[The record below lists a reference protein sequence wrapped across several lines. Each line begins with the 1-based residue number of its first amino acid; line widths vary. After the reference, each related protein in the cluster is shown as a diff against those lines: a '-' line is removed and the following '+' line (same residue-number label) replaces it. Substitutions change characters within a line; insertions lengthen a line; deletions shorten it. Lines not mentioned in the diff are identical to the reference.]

1 MNSIIARDCDEKA
14 LPLNSLLLKTTSLQY
29 LQLTNM
35 PRLLFILVITL
46 AAMTPAEGQ
55 QQPAIKLGILDFGIS
70 PQGKLVA
77 ENVRS
82 QFRSSSAVQL
92 VDRDLSAAAARGVG
106 YSGSLNMSLSDARDL
121 GSALDAE
128 FFIIG
133 DAQTL
138 RRSSSAHP
146 VYYESYSSVLLISS
160 RTGRL
165 VLWDRLV
172 AEADTAKDAEQKLN
186 KTLVDDR
193 PVDRYMDALKR
204 AQREEA
210 NQRAIVVDQSAPLIE
225 DAPEDEKIAATQG
238 LRLPRP
244 YRRLRPTY
252 PESAAKADAE
262 GTVDVLVDVGAD
274 GEIQQ
279 VQVARW
285 AGFGLDETTVA
296 TVRQLH
302 FFPAMRNGKPIPM
315 RVLLRYNFRK
325 PSQ

>member
-1 MNSIIARDCDEKA
+1 MR
-14 LPLNSLLLKTTSLQY
+14 
-29 LQLTNM
+29 
-35 PRLLFILVITL
+35 RLLFIPVTVLMFI
-46 AAMTPAEGQ
+46 ASIYGQ
-55 QQPAIKLGILDFGIS
+55 QPKIKLGVLDFGTS
-70 PQGKLVA
+70 SQGKVVA
-77 ENVRS
+77 ETIRTG
-82 QFRSSSAVQL
+82 FRSKGTVQL
-92 VDRDLSAAAARGVG
+92 VDRDQGSAAARGVG
-106 YSGSLNMSLSDARDL
+106 YAGSLNMSVSDAKDL
-121 GSALDAE
+121 GSAIDSE

-138 RRSSSAHP
+138 RRSSSTRP
-146 VYYESYSSVLLISS
+146 IYYESYSSTLVISS

-165 VLWDRLV
+165 VLWDRLA
-172 AEADTAKDAEQKLN
+172 AEADTAKDAEEKFN
-186 KTLVDDR
+186 KTLSDSHAI
-193 PVDRYMDALKR
+193 DRYLEAINKARL
-204 AQREEA
+204 EEM
-210 NQRAIVVDQSAPLIE
+210 NQRFTAVDKSAPLIE
-225 DAPEDEKIAATQG
+225 DAPEDEKIAETQG

-274 GEIQQ
+274 GEVQLIQI
-279 VQVARW
+279 ARW

-302 FFPAMRNGKPIPM
+302 FFPAMRNGTPVPL

>member
-1 MNSIIARDCDEKA
+1 MCRS
-14 LPLNSLLLKTTSLQY
+14 
-29 LQLTNM
+29 
-35 PRLLFILVITL
+35 LFIPVTILTFL
-46 AAMTPAEGQ
+46 ASVYGQ
-55 QQPAIKLGILDFGIS
+55 QQPTVKLGVLDFGTS
-70 PQGKLVA
+70 SQGRLVA
-77 ENVRS
+77 ETIRKELRS
-82 QFRSSSAVQL
+82 IGTVQL

-106 YSGSLNMSLSDARDL
+106 YSGSLNMSVSDAKDL
-121 GSALDAE
+121 GTAIDSE

-138 RRSSSAHP
+138 RRSSSTHP
-146 VYYESYSSVLLISS
+146 VYYESYSSALVISS

-165 VLWDRLV
+165 VLWDRLT
-172 AEADTAKDAEQKLN
+172 AEGETAKEAEENFN
-186 KTLVDDR
+186 KTFSASN
-193 PVDRYMDALKR
+193 PINRYLDVIRKSRL
-204 AQREEA
+204 EEMKERFTA
-210 NQRAIVVDQSAPLIE
+210 ADQSAPLIE
-225 DAPEDEKIAATQG
+225 DAPDDEKIAATQG
-238 LRLPRP
+238 LRLPKP

-274 GEIQQ
+274 GEVQQ
-279 VQVARW
+279 IQVARW

-302 FFPAMRNGKPIPM
+302 FFPAMRNGTPVPL

>member
-1 MNSIIARDCDEKA
+1 MRSLAYIAYIFVTMVMTVA
-14 LPLNSLLLKTTSLQY
+14 S
-29 LQLTNM
+29 TN
-35 PRLLFILVITL
+35 
-46 AAMTPAEGQ
+46 AQ
-55 QQPAIKLGILDFGIS
+55 QQPAIKLGVLDFGTS
-70 PQGKLVA
+70 SQGKLVA
-77 ENVRS
+77 ERIRS
-82 QFRSSSAVQL
+82 GFRSTGAVQL
-92 VDRDLSAAAARGVG
+92 VDPDLSSAAARGVG
-106 YSGSLNMSLSDARDL
+106 YSGSLNMSLSDAKDL
-121 GSALDAE
+121 GSAIDSE

-138 RRSSSAHP
+138 RRSSSTTP
-146 VYYESYSSVLLISS
+146 VYYESYSSVLVISS

-165 VLWDRLV
+165 ILWDRFA
-172 AEADTAKDAEQKLN
+172 AESDAVKDAEEKLN
-186 KTLVDDR
+186 KTFSDSQAVN
-193 PVDRYMDALKR
+193 RYLDAIRK
-204 AQREEA
+204 AQLEES
-210 NQRAIVVDQSAPLIE
+210 NQRSSPVDQSAPLIE
-225 DAPEDEKIAATQG
+225 DAPEDEKTAATEG

-274 GEIQQ
+274 GEIRQ

-302 FFPAMRNGKPIPM
+302 FFPAMRNGTPIPM